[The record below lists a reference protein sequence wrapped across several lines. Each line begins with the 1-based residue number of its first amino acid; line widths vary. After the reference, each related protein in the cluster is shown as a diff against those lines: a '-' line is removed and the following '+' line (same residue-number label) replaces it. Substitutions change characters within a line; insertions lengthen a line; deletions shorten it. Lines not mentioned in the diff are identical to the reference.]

1 MSNWLKLL
9 MFVATA
15 TLGPADET
23 AQDWPEFRGPTGQ
36 GVAKA
41 EHLPLHWSP
50 TKNIAWKQKIP
61 GNGWSSPLVSAGRI
75 YLTTAVPEAN
85 GSGNGQSLQALGLDA
100 RTGAILWKREV
111 VHQDGATAVSIHGK
125 NSHASP
131 TPLVRNGR
139 FYVHFGYQ
147 GTACLDLNGN
157 ILWRNTD
164 NKYRP

>member
-36 GVAKA
+36 GVARA

-85 GSGNGQSLQALGLDA
+85 GAQASKGPWRQCVSELVDGTRQSGKS
-100 RTGAILWKREV
+100 
-111 VHQDGATAVSIHGK
+111 VH
-125 NSHASP
+125 
-131 TPLVRNGR
+131 LRR
-139 FYVHFGYQ
+139 
-147 GTACLDLNGN
+147 
-157 ILWRNTD
+157 R
-164 NKYRP
+164 